1 MHKPLNLRDYNNI
14 KDTIP
19 IRGEFMT
26 ETILLNQ
33 SQIKELTNM
42 KEIIENVETAYS
54 VHAERKVQMPAK
66 KYLFYKKFR
75 GDLRIMPCFI
85 RGMNESGVKNVNVH
99 PDNPRKYNLPT
110 VMAMIELVD
119 PQTGFPISV
128 MDGTWI
134 TNMRTG
140 AAAGVATKYL
150 AREDSEVLGLVG
162 AGVQAAT
169 GLEAINEVMDIK
181 EVRVSCRTCQT
192 REKFAEMI
200 SEKYGVEAKATD
212 TIKEAVLG
220 ADVLLTTTPSR
231 EPVVKSKWVSD
242 GTHINAMGADAPGK
256 QELNA
261 HILQKAKIVIDC
273 WAQASHSGEINI
285 PVQEGLIRQNDIHG
299 KIGDVIIGKI
309 PGRTSDEEIT
319 VFDST
324 GLAVQDIVT
333 AWNVY
338 EKALQKGIG
347 QKMNFME

>member
-1 MHKPLNLRDYNNI
+1 MP
-14 KDTIP
+14 
-19 IRGEFMT
+19 
-26 ETILLNQ
+26 ETILLNR
-33 SQIKELTNM
+33 SQVSGLMTM
-42 KEIIENVETAYS
+42 KEVIESVETAYS

-66 KYLFYKKFR
+66 EYLFYKKFK

-85 RGMNESGVKNVNVH
+85 RGMDESGVKNVNVH
-99 PDNPRKYNLPT
+99 PDNPRKYGLPT

-150 AREDSEVLGLVG
+150 AREDSEILGLVG

-169 GLEAINEVMDIK
+169 GLEAILEVRDIK

-192 REKFAEMI
+192 REQFAEMV
-200 SEKYGVEAKATD
+200 SEKYGIEAKATD
-212 TIKEAVLG
+212 TIKEAVVG

-231 EPVVKSKWVSD
+231 EPVVKSKWVGE
-242 GTHINAMGADAPGK
+242 GTHINGIGADAPGK
-256 QELNA
+256 QELDS
-261 HILQKAKIVIDC
+261 HIFQKAKIVIDC
-273 WAQASHSGEINI
+273 WEQASHSGQINI
-285 PVQEGLIRQNDIHG
+285 PIQEGLIRKSDIHG
-299 KIGDVIIGKI
+299 KIGDVIIGAI
-309 PGRTSDEEIT
+309 PGRTSDKEIT

-333 AWNVY
+333 AWKVY

-347 QKMNFME
+347 QKMNFLE

>member
-1 MHKPLNLRDYNNI
+1 MP
-14 KDTIP
+14 
-19 IRGEFMT
+19 

-33 SQIKELTNM
+33 SQVKELTTM
-42 KEIIENVETAYS
+42 KEIIENVETAYKF
-54 VHAERKVQMPAK
+54 HAERKVQMPPK
-66 KYLFYKKFR
+66 EYIFYKKFR

-85 RGMNESGVKNVNVH
+85 RGLDESGVKNVNVH
-99 PDNPRKYNLPT
+99 PDNPRKYGLPT

-119 PQTGFPISV
+119 PKTGFPVSV

-134 TNMRTG
+134 TDMRTG

-150 AREDSEVLGLVG
+150 ARDNSEILGLVG
-162 AGVQAAT
+162 AGVQAET

-181 EVRVSCRTCQT
+181 EVRVSCRTCET
-192 REKFAEMI
+192 RDLFAQRT
-200 SEKYGVEAKATD
+200 SEKYGIDVKAVD
-212 TIKEAVLG
+212 TIKEAVQG
-220 ADVLLTTTPSR
+220 ADVLLTTTPAR
-231 EPVVKSKWVSD
+231 DPVVKSKWVSP

-256 QELNA
+256 QELDS
-261 HILQKAKIVIDC
+261 HILQKAKIIIDC
-273 WAQASHSGEINI
+273 WDQASHSGEINI
-285 PVQEGLIRQNDIHG
+285 PVQEGLVRQSDIQG
-299 KIGDVIIGKI
+299 KIGDVIIGSI

-347 QKMNFME
+347 QKMNFLE

>member
-1 MHKPLNLRDYNNI
+1 MP
-14 KDTIP
+14 
-19 IRGEFMT
+19 

-33 SQIKELTNM
+33 SQVKELTTM
-42 KEIIENVETAYS
+42 KEIIENVETAYKF
-54 VHAERKVQMPAK
+54 HAERKVQMPPK
-66 KYLFYKKFR
+66 EYIFYKKFR

-85 RGMNESGVKNVNVH
+85 RGLDESGVKNVNVH
-99 PDNPRKYNLPT
+99 PDNPRKYGLPT

-119 PQTGFPISV
+119 PKTGFPVSV

-134 TNMRTG
+134 TDMRTG

-150 AREDSEVLGLVG
+150 ARDNSEILGLVG
-162 AGVQAAT
+162 AGVQALT

-181 EVRVSCRTCQT
+181 EVRVSCRTCET
-192 REKFAEMI
+192 RDIFAQRA
-200 SEKYGVEAKATD
+200 SEKYGIPVKAVD
-212 TIKEAVLG
+212 TIKEAVQG
-220 ADVLLTTTPSR
+220 ADVLLTTTPAR
-231 EPVVKSKWVSD
+231 EPVVKSKWVSP

-256 QELNA
+256 QELDS
-261 HILQKAKIVIDC
+261 HILQKAKIIIDC
-273 WAQASHSGEINI
+273 WDQASHSGEINI
-285 PVQEGLIRQNDIHG
+285 PVQEGLVRQSDIQG
-299 KIGDVIIGKI
+299 KIGDVIIGSI

-347 QKMNFME
+347 QKMNFLE

>member
-1 MHKPLNLRDYNNI
+1 MP
-14 KDTIP
+14 
-19 IRGEFMT
+19 

-33 SQIKELTNM
+33 SQVKELTTM
-42 KEIIENVETAYS
+42 KETIENVETAYKF
-54 VHAERKVQMPAK
+54 HAERKVQMPPK
-66 KYLFYKKFR
+66 EYIFYKKFR

-85 RGMNESGVKNVNVH
+85 RGLNESGVKNVNVH
-99 PDNPRKYNLPT
+99 PDNPRKHNLPT

-119 PQTGFPISV
+119 PKTGFPVSV

-134 TNMRTG
+134 TDMRTG

-150 AREDSEVLGLVG
+150 ARDNSEILGLVG
-162 AGVQAAT
+162 AGVQAST
-169 GLEAINEVMDIK
+169 GLEAIMEVMDIK

-192 REKFAEMI
+192 RESFAQKA
-200 SEKYGVEAKATD
+200 SEKYGIPVKAVD
-212 TIKEAVLG
+212 TIKEAVQG
-220 ADVLLTTTPSR
+220 ADVLLTTTPAQ
-231 EPVVKSKWVSD
+231 EPVVKSKWIGL

-256 QELNA
+256 QELDS
-261 HILQKAKIVIDC
+261 HILQKSKIIIDC
-273 WAQASHSGEINI
+273 WDQASHSGEINI
-285 PVQEGLIRQNDIHG
+285 PVQEGIVRQKDIHG
-299 KIGDVIIGKI
+299 KIGDVITGSI

-347 QKMNFME
+347 QKMNFLE

>member
-1 MHKPLNLRDYNNI
+1 MP
-14 KDTIP
+14 
-19 IRGEFMT
+19 

-33 SQIKELTNM
+33 SQVKELTTM
-42 KEIIENVETAYS
+42 KEIIENVETAYKF
-54 VHAERKVQMPAK
+54 HAERKVQMPPK
-66 KYLFYKKFR
+66 EYIFYKKFR
-75 GDLRIMPCFI
+75 GDLRIMPCFV
-85 RGMNESGVKNVNVH
+85 RGLNESGVKNVNVH
-99 PDNPRKYNLPT
+99 PDNPRKYSLPT

-119 PQTGFPISV
+119 PKTGFPVSV

-134 TNMRTG
+134 TDMRTG

-150 AREDSEVLGLVG
+150 ARDNSEVLGLVG

-181 EVRVSCRTCQT
+181 EVRVSCRTCET
-192 REKFAEMI
+192 RDLFAQKA
-200 SEKYGVEAKATD
+200 SEKYGIDVKPVD
-212 TIKEAVLG
+212 TIKEAVQG

-231 EPVVKSKWVSD
+231 DPVVKSKWVSP

-256 QELNA
+256 QELDS
-261 HILQKAKIVIDC
+261 HILQKAKIIIDC
-273 WAQASHSGEINI
+273 WDQASHSGEINI
-285 PVQEGLIRQNDIHG
+285 PVQEGLVRQSDIQG
-299 KIGDVIIGKI
+299 KIGDIIIGSV

-324 GLAVQDIVT
+324 GLAVQDVVT

-347 QKMNFME
+347 QKMNFLE

>member
-1 MHKPLNLRDYNNI
+1 MQ
-14 KDTIP
+14 
-19 IRGEFMT
+19 

-33 SQIKELTNM
+33 SQVKELTTM
-42 KEIIENVETAYS
+42 KEIIENVETAYEF
-54 VHAERKVQMPAK
+54 HAERKVQMPPK
-66 KYLFYKKFR
+66 EYIFYKKFR
-75 GDLRIMPCFI
+75 GDLRIMPCFV
-85 RGMNESGVKNVNVH
+85 RGLNESGVKNVNVH
-99 PDNPRKYNLPT
+99 PDNPRKYGLPT

-119 PQTGFPISV
+119 PKTGFPVSV

-134 TNMRTG
+134 TDMRTG

-150 AREDSEVLGLVG
+150 ARDNSEILGLVG

-181 EVRVSCRTCQT
+181 EVRVSCRTCET
-192 REKFAEMI
+192 RDLFAQRA
-200 SEKYGVEAKATD
+200 SEKYGIPVKAVD
-212 TIKEAVLG
+212 TIKDAVQG
-220 ADVLLTTTPSR
+220 ADVLLTTTPAR
-231 EPVVKSKWVSD
+231 EPVVKSKWVSP

-256 QELNA
+256 QELDS

-273 WAQASHSGEINI
+273 WDQASHSGEINI
-285 PVQEGLIRQNDIHG
+285 PVQEGLVRQSDIHG
-299 KIGDVIIGKI
+299 KIGDVIIGSI

-347 QKMNFME
+347 QKMNFLK

>member
-1 MHKPLNLRDYNNI
+1 MP
-14 KDTIP
+14 
-19 IRGEFMT
+19 

-33 SQIKELTNM
+33 SQVKELTTM
-42 KEIIENVETAYS
+42 KEIIKNVETAYKF
-54 VHAERKVQMPAK
+54 HAERKVQMPPK
-66 KYLFYKKFR
+66 EYIFYKKFR

-85 RGMNESGVKNVNVH
+85 RGLDESGVKNVNVH
-99 PDNPRKYNLPT
+99 PDNPRKYGLPT

-119 PQTGFPISV
+119 PKTGFPVSV

-134 TNMRTG
+134 TDMRTG

-150 AREDSEVLGLVG
+150 ARDNSEILGLVG
-162 AGVQAAT
+162 AGVQAET

-181 EVRVSCRTCQT
+181 EVRVSCRTCET
-192 REKFAEMI
+192 RDLFAQRA
-200 SEKYGVEAKATD
+200 SEKYGIDVKAVD
-212 TIKEAVLG
+212 TIKEAVQG
-220 ADVLLTTTPSR
+220 ADVLLTTTPAR
-231 EPVVKSKWVSD
+231 DPVVKSKWVSP

-256 QELNA
+256 QELDS

-273 WAQASHSGEINI
+273 WDQASHSGEINI
-285 PVQEGLIRQNDIHG
+285 PVQEGLVRQSDIQG
-299 KIGDVIIGKI
+299 KIGDVIIGSI

-347 QKMNFME
+347 QKMNFLE

>member
-1 MHKPLNLRDYNNI
+1 MP
-14 KDTIP
+14 
-19 IRGEFMT
+19 

-33 SQIKELTNM
+33 SQVKELTTM
-42 KEIIENVETAYS
+42 KEIIENVETAYKF
-54 VHAERKVQMPAK
+54 HAERKVQMPPK
-66 KYLFYKKFR
+66 EYIFYKKFR

-85 RGMNESGVKNVNVH
+85 RGLDESGVKNVNVH
-99 PDNPRKYNLPT
+99 PDNPRKYSLPT

-119 PQTGFPISV
+119 PKTGFPVSV

-134 TNMRTG
+134 TDMRTG

-150 AREDSEVLGLVG
+150 ARDNSEILGLVG
-162 AGVQAAT
+162 AGVQALT

-181 EVRVSCRTCQT
+181 EVRVSCRTCET
-192 REKFAEMI
+192 RDIFAQRA
-200 SEKYGVEAKATD
+200 SEKYGIDVKAVD
-212 TIKEAVLG
+212 TIKEAVQG
-220 ADVLLTTTPSR
+220 ADVLLTTTPAR
-231 EPVVKSKWVSD
+231 EPVVKSKWVSP

-256 QELNA
+256 QELDS
-261 HILQKAKIVIDC
+261 HILQKAKIIIDC
-273 WAQASHSGEINI
+273 WDQASHSGEINI
-285 PVQEGLIRQNDIHG
+285 PVQEGLVRQSDIQG
-299 KIGDVIIGKI
+299 KIGDVVIGSI

-347 QKMNFME
+347 QKMNFLE